1 MEKKDLNEKKSV
13 APKKKWFLILHILI
27 VLLSFCGV
35 FAKLASFEA
44 IFSFK
49 FIVFYVCELIILGIY
64 TIFWQQVLKYIPL
77 TVAFCNK
84 AVGMIWTML
93 WGVLLFSEDF
103 TMPMLIGAVIV
114 LIGVFVVVKSDA

>member
-1 MEKKDLNEKKSV
+1 MEEKDLNEKKSV

-49 FIVFYVCELIILGIY
+49 FIVFYVSELIVLGIY
-64 TIFWQQVLKYIPL
+64 TLFWQQVLKYIPL

-93 WGVLLFSEDF
+93 WGILLFSEDF